1 MSMRTKPRT
10 VPPGLAYFGKTVPL
24 ARITALCIAL
34 MAPLAAGAADWV
46 TISSDVESSF
56 YFDRATLKRDGDVV
70 EVLLLWNFPEVQ
82 LTRRP
87 IKPYLSATRLTR
99 YDCKAGTRANVEST
113 LYRGAMA
120 SGEVTEVYRTPD
132 AEIRFGW
139 VNPEAPG
146 GESMRRVCATAAN

>member
-1 MSMRTKPRT
+1 MRIVLFLLLLLP
-10 VPPGLAYFGKTVPL
+10 VAAA
-24 ARITALCIAL
+24 ARE
-34 MAPLAAGAADWV
+34 WV
-46 TISSDVESSF
+46 EISGDDESVF
-56 YFDRATLKRDGDVV
+56 YFDRDSLKREGDIV

-99 YDCKAGTRANVEST
+99 YDCKAGGRANVETT

-132 AEIRFGW
+132 TELRFEW
-139 VNPEAPG
+139 VNPQAPG
-146 GESMRRVCATAAN
+146 GQTLPPPSAAPRTWSATPR